1 MNFNGVKKLQLV
13 MMSFND
19 VKKFQLVMMNF
30 NDVKKLQ
37 LVQRLRAFLLQP
49 KYRKLTSLVFKIES

>member
-1 MNFNGVKKLQLV
+1 MDFNDTKKLQL
-13 MMSFND
+13 
-19 VKKFQLVMMNF
+19 LMMNF

-49 KYRKLTSLVFKIES
+49 EDRKLTSLVFKIGS